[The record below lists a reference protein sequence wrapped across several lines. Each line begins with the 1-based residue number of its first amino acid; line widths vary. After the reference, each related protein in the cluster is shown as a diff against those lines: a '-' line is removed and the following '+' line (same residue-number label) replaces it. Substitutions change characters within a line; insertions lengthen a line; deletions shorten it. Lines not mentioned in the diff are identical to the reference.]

1 MKLTYK
7 HLLPA
12 LVAVAFVIGGVTK
25 ALGQDDLLRELAQ
38 SSTPERKFTFATFKG
53 TRVLNGH
60 SVETKNKGELEVFIA
75 HRFGRLNSG
84 PVNFW
89 GLDESY
95 IRIGLEY
102 GITDRLGVGVGRN
115 SYYDI
120 YDAYLKYKVVRQREG
135 GAPFTITALTAM
147 GLQTYPTRKDD
158 STLSFFDRAS
168 YTYELLIARKLSP
181 GVSVQFT
188 PGLVHTNRV
197 DQTLLKNNQFFLGIG
212 GRCKLTPSLS
222 LNVEYF
228 ARINP
233 LAGSPYHNCIGIGFD
248 LETGGH
254 VFQFIFSNTQGM
266 IERTFINE
274 SEGRFFKG
282 GINFGFNITRMFQLG
297 RKPGD

>member
-1 MKLTYK
+1 MKFRQ
-7 HLLPA
+7 HLFPA
-12 LVAVAFVIGGVTK
+12 LLAIACLTCSIAEAV
-25 ALGQDDLLRELAQ
+25 GQNDLLKELEQ
-38 SSTPERKFTFATFKG
+38 SSPPEKKFAFATFKG
-53 TRVLNGH
+53 TRILNGH
-60 SVETKNKGELEVFIA
+60 SVETKNRGELEVFIA

-84 PVNFW
+84 AVNFW

-95 IRIGLEY
+95 IRIGVEY
-102 GITDRLGVGVGRN
+102 GITDRFGVGVGRN

-120 YDAYLKYKVVRQREG
+120 YDAYFKYKLLRQSKS
-135 GAPFTITALTAM
+135 GAPFTITALTGM
-147 GLQTYPTRKDD
+147 GIQTYPTLKDD

-181 GVSVQFT
+181 GVSLQFS

-197 DQTLLKNNQFFLGIG
+197 DQTLLKNDQYFLGIG
-212 GRCKLTPSLS
+212 GRCKLTPSVS

-228 ARINP
+228 GRINP
-233 LAGSPYHNCIGIGFD
+233 HADSPYHNCLGIGFD
-248 LETGGH
+248 VETGGH

-282 GINFGFNITRMFQLG
+282 GINFGFNITRMFQLD
-297 RKPGD
+297 RDSAD